1 MGTNGRTW
9 LSPQGYEQARD
20 ELERLLLSHRSGV
33 DRPDNAGDVD
43 GWTRHEWRER
53 RIRHL
58 QELLLTAEVGARPA
72 DDGVAEAGMV
82 LTVRFDDS
90 PDVETLLLA
99 DGDASASAEME
110 VYSSASPIGRALL
123 GAHEGDTRSALLPD
137 GTTLSVTLVAAH
149 PYQQHVPALG

>member
-9 LSPQGYEQARD
+9 LSPQGYEQA
-20 ELERLLLSHRSGV
+20 
-33 DRPDNAGDVD
+33 
-43 GWTRHEWRER
+43 RHEWRER

-90 PDVETLLLA
+90 PDVETFLLA

-110 VYSSASPIGRALL
+110 VYSSASPIGRALV

-137 GTTLSVTLVAAH
+137 GTTLTVTLVTAQ